1 MEAEVAQWKSENVFF
16 ESSWKAKERK
26 FNSYLWKYFIW
37 SLLFHFI
44 YFIIYIY
51 FFVTLLHGLLSLLLW
66 LLLMLEQRL
75 MTPHF
80 LLLVAKQRCQISN
93 ENAPSRLDVLGSSA
107 DGRRLSNPSI
117 KSDCHQP
124 SLKIP
129 SRIPNDPQE
138 SLLYCYSTESI
149 PKDPLRISSNMA
161 RDPQEPLECVLKC
174 WKLQGSLKDPA
185 ASQRIPWRANE
196 T

>member
-1 MEAEVAQWKSENVFF
+1 MFSLSPAGKQKKENSILICENILFDL
-16 ESSWKAKERK
+16 
-26 FNSYLWKYFIW
+26 YYFILFI
-37 SLLFHFI
+37 LL
-44 YFIIYIY
+44 YIF

-75 MTPHF
+75 MTPPF

-161 RDPQEPLECVLKC
+161 RDPQEPLGCVLKC
-174 WKLQGSLKDPA
+174 
-185 ASQRIPWRANE
+185 
-196 T
+196 